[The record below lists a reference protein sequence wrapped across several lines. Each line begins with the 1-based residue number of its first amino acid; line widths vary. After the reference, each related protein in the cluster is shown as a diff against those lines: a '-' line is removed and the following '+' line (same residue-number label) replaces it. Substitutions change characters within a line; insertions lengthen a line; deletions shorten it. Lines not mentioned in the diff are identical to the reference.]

1 MKTKYLFYFLM
12 YLAFAKIGW
21 AQTTSN
27 SFTQLVGTYTLDQ
40 NPEELRQNI
49 GPWELQLNKNGT
61 YSYHFRRQLKDQK
74 NEEYH
79 SNGSFKAKD
88 LVVTFFPNFET
99 NANPYK
105 VNFKNSKARVY
116 KKHSR
121 NKNPKKELTFIHFFS
136 SDDPAIRGL
145 KLYKKNA

>member
-1 MKTKYLFYFLM
+1 M

-88 LVVTFFPNFET
+88 LVVTFF
-99 NANPYK
+99 
-105 VNFKNSKARVY
+105 S
-116 KKHSR
+116 
-121 NKNPKKELTFIHFFS
+121 
-136 SDDPAIRGL
+136 
-145 KLYKKNA
+145 